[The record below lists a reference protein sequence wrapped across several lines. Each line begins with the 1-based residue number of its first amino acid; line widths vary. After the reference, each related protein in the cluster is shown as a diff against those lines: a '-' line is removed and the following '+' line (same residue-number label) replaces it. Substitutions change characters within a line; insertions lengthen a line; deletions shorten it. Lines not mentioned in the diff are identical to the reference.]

1 MMRNNGRS
9 ILRVL
14 AHHGVG
20 ILVALGVI
28 GGVAPAQAATVKVRP
43 DEAKLV
49 RLSDKPATV
58 VVGNPLYADVLV
70 VGNKVLVQ
78 GHNYGKTNVIIL
90 NNEGEQIAQFDV
102 VVAGQPQETI
112 SVYRRGVK
120 ETLFCA
126 PECSDIAET
135 TDNSDKL
142 YDYAMRVRIR
152 EKLIK
157 YSLQRGSSD

>member
-1 MMRNNGRS
+1 MRYNGRS

-20 ILVALGVI
+20 ILVALGILGAVTT
-28 GGVAPAQAATVKVRP
+28 AQAATVKVRP

-49 RLSDKPATV
+49 HLSDKPATV

-90 NNEGEQIAQFDV
+90 NNEGEKIAQFDV
-102 VVAGQPQETI
+102 VVSGQPKETVSI
-112 SVYRRGVK
+112 FRRGER

-126 PECSDIAET
+126 PECNNIAEV
-135 TDNSDKL
+135 SDDDEKL
-142 YDYAMRVRIR
+142 MDYAKRVGIR
-152 EKLIK
+152 DKLIK
-157 YSLQRGSSD
+157 GSVQR